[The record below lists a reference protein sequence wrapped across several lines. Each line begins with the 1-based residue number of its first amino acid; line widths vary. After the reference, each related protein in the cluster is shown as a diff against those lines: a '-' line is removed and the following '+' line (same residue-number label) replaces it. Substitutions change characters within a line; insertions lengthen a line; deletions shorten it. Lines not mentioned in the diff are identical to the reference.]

1 MVTDSTS
8 ARFDRSRAVT
18 PIGEEHSAEN
28 EGLPETFP
36 FGL

>member
-1 MVTDSTS
+1 VNS
-8 ARFDRSRAVT
+8 FDESEAVT
-18 PIGEEHSAEN
+18 PIGEEHRAEL